1 MKKTRSIL
9 IATIM
14 ILSLTTLNSCQQKK
28 AEEQPTAPEQASWVI
43 DKFDDI
49 KVLRY
54 EVPGFE
60 NLPLQQKTLIY
71 YLAQATK
78 AGRDIL
84 FDQNF
89 KYNLTVRRA
98 LEAIYT
104 KYDGDR
110 NAAEFKAMEKYLK
123 KVWFANGIHHH
134 YSNDKFRAEF
144 PREWFAQ
151 MVDKYVDPQELA
163 IEKSLLLD
171 IIFDPALYAVRLN
184 QTDGVDMVTES
195 ACNYYEGVT
204 MKEVEKFY
212 ADMRDDNAPTPI
224 SYGLNSKLVKNEK
237 VEIVEQVWKLGGMYS
252 AAIEQIVFWLEKAAQ
267 VAEEPQKSIINAL
280 INY

>member
-1 MKKTRSIL
+1 MKTARLIL
-9 IATIM
+9 TAM
-14 ILSLTTLNSCQQKK
+14 ITLISLSACQG
-28 AEEQPTAPEQASWVI
+28 TAPEIETTPAEPTGWVI
-43 DKFDDI
+43 DRFDDI

-60 NLPLQQKTLIY
+60 ELPLQQKTLIY
-71 YLAQATK
+71 YLAQAAK
-78 AGRDIL
+78 CGRDIL

-89 KYNLTVRRA
+89 KYNLTVRRT

-110 NAAEFKAMEKYLK
+110 TEANFVAMEKYLK

-144 PREWFAQ
+144 SREWFEKA
-151 MVDKYVDPQELA
+151 VDKYVDPQTLQ

-171 IIFDPALYAVRLN
+171 IIFDPALYAIRLN

-204 MKEVEKFY
+204 NV
-212 ADMRDDNAPTPI
+212 
-224 SYGLNSKLVKNEK
+224 
-237 VEIVEQVWKLGGMYS
+237 
-252 AAIEQIVFWLEKAAQ
+252 VFILLAQ
-267 VAEEPQKSIINAL
+267 HPLCSPWPLQLSSLII
-280 INY
+280 

>member
-28 AEEQPTAPEQASWVI
+28 AEEQPTTPEQASWII

-123 KVWFANGIHHH
+123 KHL
-134 YSNDKFRAEF
+134 
-144 PREWFAQ
+144 
-151 MVDKYVDPQELA
+151 M
-163 IEKSLLLD
+163 
-171 IIFDPALYAVRLN
+171 LN
-184 QTDGVDMVTES
+184 
-195 ACNYYEGVT
+195 
-204 MKEVEKFY
+204 
-212 ADMRDDNAPTPI
+212 
-224 SYGLNSKLVKNEK
+224 
-237 VEIVEQVWKLGGMYS
+237 
-252 AAIEQIVFWLEKAAQ
+252 
-267 VAEEPQKSIINAL
+267 
-280 INY
+280 